1 MAKKSGKKKKGW
13 KDRLRE
19 KHMKHQRAIEVH
31 KMKMEKKLTE
41 KRSKKWRKSKIFL
54 AACLFIII
62 LSVYVAWEYTKPP
75 ATSPQ
80 EPEGSQQTPESP
92 SGVIY
97 IWQDGRVDPATA
109 PINKVKEYYYKFT
122 GNVTLPI
129 IVLKKNIV
137 IDGAGYFLKGNGT
150 IGSKGIDLSYRE
162 NVTVINLKIE
172 GFDYG
177 VYLDT
182 TTNTVIS
189 NNDFIN
195 NYCGIW
201 LTSASNNNITA
212 NNISNGSY
220 GIWLKNSTNN
230 FIAGNKVT
238 SHNYTIYLGYSSD
251 NTIHSN
257 IISNN
262 KLGIFL
268 YSSSNNTISH
278 NNITKNREGIHLLN
292 STKNLITLNNITQND
307 IGISFDESSNNTTHH
322 NNFIDNL
329 NHTDAQNSANI
340 WDDGKEGNYWSDYK
354 NKYPDA
360 KELDGS
366 GVWDTPYVIDEKNQD
381 RYPLT
386 KPIS

>member
-1 MAKKSGKKKKGW
+1 MYKKKEKKRKSW
-13 KDRLRE
+13 KDRLRK
-19 KHMKHQRAIEVH
+19 KHMKYQKAIEAHQR
-31 KMKMEKKLTE
+31 KMEKKFAE
-41 KRSKKWRKSKIFL
+41 KKSQKWRTSKIIL
-54 AACLFIII
+54 AVCLLTIT
-62 LSVYVAWEYTKPP
+62 LSIYVSWQYTKPP
-75 ATSPQ
+75 AT
-80 EPEGSQQTPESP
+80 GSQGQGSQQQTPESP

-109 PINKVKEYYYKFT
+109 PINKVKENYYKFR

-150 IGSKGIDLSYRE
+150 IGSRGIDLSYRE

-177 VYLDT
+177 IYLDT

-201 LTSASNNNITA
+201 LTSASHNNITS
-212 NNISNGSY
+212 NNISHNEGY
-220 GIWLKNSTNN
+220 GIWLNNSTSN
-230 FIAGNKVT
+230 FIAKNTIT
-238 SHNYTIYLGYSSD
+238 SHGNFTIYSKFSNN
-251 NTIHSN
+251 NTIHDNN
-257 IISNN
+257 IANN

-268 YSSSNNTISH
+268 YSSSNNTISY

-292 STKNLITLNNITQND
+292 STKNLITLNKITQND

-322 NNFIDNL
+322 NNFIDNH
-329 NHTDAQNSANI
+329 NHSNAQNSTNI
-340 WDDGKEGNYWSDYK
+340 WDDGKEGNYWSDYMGEDS
-354 NKYPDA
+354 NS
-360 KELDGS
+360 DGI
-366 GVWDTPYVIDEKNQD
+366 GDTPYIIDEKNQD

>member
-1 MAKKSGKKKKGW
+1 
-13 KDRLRE
+13 RE
-19 KHMKHQRAIEVH
+19 KHMKHQRAIEAH

-41 KRSKKWRKSKIFL
+41 KKSRQWRKSKIIL
-54 AACLFIII
+54 AASLFTII
-62 LSVYVAWEYTKPP
+62 LIVYAAWQSTKPP

-80 EPEGSQQTPESP
+80 EPESSQQTPESP

-97 IWQDGRVDPATA
+97 IRPDGNGRVDPATA
-109 PINKVKEYYYKFT
+109 PINKVKEDYYKFT

-177 VYLDT
+177 LYLDT

-201 LTSASNNNITA
+201 LTSASNNKITA
-212 NNISNGSY
+212 NNISNENY

-230 FIAGNKVT
+230 FIAGNKIT

-251 NTIHSN
+251 NTIHGNN
-257 IISNN
+257 IANN

-278 NNITKNREGIHLLN
+278 NNITKNSQGIHLLN

-322 NNFIDNL
+322 NNFIDNI
-329 NHTDAQNSANI
+329 NHTNVENSTNI
-340 WDDGKEGNYWSDYK
+340 WDDDCTKEGNYWSDYTGIDS
-354 NKYPDA
+354 NA
-360 KELDGS
+360 DGV
-366 GVWDTPYVIDEKNQD
+366 GDIPYIIDEKNQD